1 MTQSTKLPE
10 TSETAKE
17 LLEQVKQRGLSAY
30 CWDGTL
36 HFLPARLGAANHDL
50 IERLH
55 RQREAVRRELGKNS
69 KSELTSANT
78 DVQLCIMNKDVEK
91 TLKAAIVESGLSVYR
106 LAMDAGVNQH
116 SIAWFVEGKRTLRLD
131 TASKIAKR
139 LGLEL
144 TPVEPGRKGP

>member
-1 MTQSTKLPE
+1 
-10 TSETAKE
+10 
-17 LLEQVKQRGLSAY
+17 
-30 CWDGTL
+30 
-36 HFLPARLGAANHDL
+36 
-50 IERLH
+50 
-55 RQREAVRRELGKNS
+55 
-69 KSELTSANT
+69 
-78 DVQLCIMNKDVEK
+78 MNKDVEK